1 MNIALFGFMGVG
13 KSAVGKVLAEMT
25 GMNYVDLDEI
35 IIERTGKTIS
45 EIFEDE
51 GELVFREVERKITHE
66 IAGLKGQIIACGGGT
81 VLDDENLA
89 SLRRFSRMVL
99 LDAEP
104 EVILE
109 RVEKEEEKRPLL
121 MVDDKLQRIQG
132 LLQARKPEYMRAAD
146 IVVSTSKKTPKQVAK
161 EILEKLGETY
171 EYEGQDKK

>member
-25 GMNYVDLDEI
+25 GLNYVDLDEI

-45 EIFEDE
+45 KIFEEE
-51 GELVFREVERKITHE
+51 GELVFREVERKVTRE
-66 IAGLKGQIIACGGGT
+66 IAGLNGQIIACGGGT

-89 SLRRFSRMVL
+89 NLRRSSRMVL

-104 EVILE
+104 NIILE
-109 RVEKEEEKRPLL
+109 RVEKEGKKRPLL
-121 MVDDKLQRIQG
+121 MADDKLQRIQD
-132 LLQARKPEYMRAAD
+132 LLQTRKPGYMRAAD

-161 EILEKLGETY
+161 EILEKLG
-171 EYEGQDKK
+171 GDL